1 MFAYSVEK
9 LRVTKFM
16 KLVMQRHFPM
26 ISLNPLTDALKPQSN
41 GPLYSNTVIG
51 ILAVNGWAVTFGTA
65 RRGPGFILGLTFLC
79 FSNTFYSGI
88 NQL

>member
-26 ISLNPLTDALKPQSN
+26 ISLNPLTDALKLQSN

-65 RRGPGFILGLTFLC
+65 RRAHMMCSLAYFITFLGFILFL
-79 FSNTFYSGI
+79 
-88 NQL
+88 LMV